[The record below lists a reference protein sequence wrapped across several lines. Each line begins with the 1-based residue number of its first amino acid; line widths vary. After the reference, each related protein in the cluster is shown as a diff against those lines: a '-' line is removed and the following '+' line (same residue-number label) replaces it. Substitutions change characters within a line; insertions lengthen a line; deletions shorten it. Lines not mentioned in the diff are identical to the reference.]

1 MAISVNSI
9 WEIRTSADAGNVG
22 GGFFVEGASG
32 SDFSQ
37 QNSPQYAL
45 TGVTSA
51 GAGNTILTASAA
63 ADMVGNGIKVISGT
77 NFTVSW
83 FEITSVSVGVSITC
97 STNAAGTAISIG
109 VGASGVMNVG
119 GAISLG
125 TSGASGDDDVFEA
138 SAVGNTF
145 YVKLGTYTIGETVS
159 IILSGAGANPIK
171 VYGYQTTRGDN
182 PTGANRPTFALGANL
197 FASGAGWYWKNLI
210 LTGTGTNVFN
220 ISSGEILVV
229 NIKATNT
236 STSISRNAFIGT
248 GGDSM
253 AFNCEAISYR
263 GNGFSTSGRMSIMG
277 CYIHDSS
284 IGILDTGTV
293 IATFIYNI
301 IESCVTAAIRFSGV
315 KSNLS
320 IVENNTLYG
329 SENTTGIGID
339 ITAAGAVNFRTINNI
354 IYGFATGV
362 SHVDA
367 NTEGFDDYN
376 DYFNNDNDVNA
387 AANWQK
393 GSKDVAINP
402 SFTGVA
408 QLTGTTATTSGSVLT
423 QSDGDFSTVVDG
435 RDFLY
440 LVSGTGIT
448 AGIYG
453 ITAHTST
460 TITLDI
466 APGTD
471 ATADKVWQITTGRN
485 FAITGAI

>member
-1 MAISVNSI
+1 MIAAASI
-9 WEIRTSADAGNVG
+9 WEIRTSANAGNVG
-22 GGFFVEGASG
+22 GGFFKAGASG

-37 QNSPQYAL
+37 QDAPQYAL
-45 TGVTSA
+45 TGVTSS
-51 GAGNTILTASAA
+51 GAGNVILTASAA

-83 FEITSVSVGVSITC
+83 FEITSVVVGVSITC
-97 STNAAGTAISIG
+97 STNAAGASISIG
-109 VGASGVMNVG
+109 VGATGVMNVG

-145 YVKLGTYTIGETVS
+145 YVKSGSYTLGEAVS
-159 IILSGAGANPIK
+159 ISLTASGANPSK

-182 PTGANRPTFALGANL
+182 PTGANRPIFICGANA
-197 FASGAGWYWKNLI
+197 FTSAAGWYWKNLRFS
-210 LTGTGTNVFN
+210 GTASNGLSIAN
-220 ISSGEILVV
+220 GEILAV
-229 NIKATNT
+229 NVKSTNT
-236 STSISRNAFIGT
+236 STTASRSAISGP

-263 GNGFSTSGRMSIMG
+263 GSGFGGSGRYSIVG
-277 CYIHDSS
+277 CYIHDCNM
-284 IGILDTGTV
+284 GIQDTGV
-293 IATFIYNI
+293 VMAIIDFNI

-315 KSNLS
+315 KVNLAM
-320 IVENNTLYG
+320 VKNNTLYG

-339 ITAAGAVNFRTINNI
+339 ITSAGAVNFRVLNNI

-362 SHVDA
+362 SHIDA

-393 GSKDVAINP
+393 GSNDAAIDP
-402 SFTGVA
+402 AFASVT

-423 QSDGDFSTVVDG
+423 QSGGDFSSVVDG

-453 ITAHTST
+453 ITAHTAT

-471 ATADKVWQITTGRN
+471 ATADKVWQITIGRN